1 VIGGL
6 SRVVEVEV
14 SPNSSS
20 LKVAVEVLMV
30 SVGLL
35 NKSESNSDGEILDNL
50 LEGLVGVVESFDDEE
65 GSKRGEFEEEDEEG
79 LSRLFAAESMSL

>member
-1 VIGGL
+1 MIGGL

-65 GSKRGEFEEEDEEG
+65 GSKRGEG
-79 LSRLFAAESMSL
+79 LSRLFAAESIAYLL